1 MKYEVLS
8 QRFYKFF
15 KYCRMM
21 AIIFLVLF
29 LGVTAF
35 NTDNSTLSVISYLF
49 MVITFAS
56 VFESIVL
63 YILYLWYRNK

>member
-8 QRFYKFF
+8 QKFYKFF
-15 KYCRMM
+15 KYCRRM

-35 NTDNSTLSVISYLF
+35 NTDNSTLYLISYLF
-49 MVITFAS
+49 MIIMLSS

>member
-21 AIIFLVLF
+21 SVIFLVLF

-35 NTDNSTLSVISYLF
+35 NTNSSTLYLVSYLLLA
-49 MVITFAS
+49 IIFAS
-56 VFESIVL
+56 IFECIVL